1 MDGAPR
7 ARILLRSMLDN
18 LNAQILYME
27 AQSSDKEYIS
37 NLEKIRSVVIKLQE
51 AEISGIVLDEEE
63 AMSGLTT
70 KTDFKPDIHSNYEGL
85 ELCGLNLLRT
95 LIREIEI
102 SALMVSGVHDSLEIC
117 YILNQLGSAVRAL
130 MSKYI

>member
-1 MDGAPR
+1 MDGAPI

-27 AQSSDKEYIS
+27 AQSSDKGYISNFIS

-51 AEISGIVLDEEE
+51 AEISGTVLDEEE

-70 KTDFKPDIHSNYEGL
+70 KTDFKPDLHSNYEGL

-95 LIREIEI
+95 LIRIFARI
-102 SALMVSGVHDSLEIC
+102 PLALAIGMKRVYSFH
-117 YILNQLGSAVRAL
+117 
-130 MSKYI
+130 